1 MRIFFLYTVHWRWH
15 SYSKCKWPVSAIWL
29 WNARCAYQQ
38 QQQNNVIFRWFMI
51 VAVAK
56 EVALEVR
63 CTRSGQD
70 QEDVKKAR
78 WLAFALS
85 ADIAGTAVCVCVCAG
100 VESATVIYTDTV
112 FITKTAL
119 QLLMKMAPWA
129 TKLIQVFS
137 LLELLECS
145 DACLGPRI
153 GVTLFQFCFNWFHSC
168 QVNHQFTIV
177 LYCGVSGVKT
187 LDVWLE
193 GREFRSQHH

>member
-1 MRIFFLYTVHWRWH
+1 MIYDCSSSKRSCSGGQMYTIRSRSRRCEKGQMTSVCSFCRYCWH
-15 SYSKCKWPVSAIWL
+15 C
-29 WNARCAYQQ
+29 C
-38 QQQNNVIFRWFMI
+38 
-51 VAVAK
+51 
-56 EVALEVR
+56 
-63 CTRSGQD
+63 
-70 QEDVKKAR
+70 
-78 WLAFALS
+78 
-85 ADIAGTAVCVCVCAG
+85 VCVCVCAG

-177 LYCGVSGVKT
+177 LYCGVSVVKT